1 MAKPH
6 RTLARDGIVAALDIG
21 STKVCC
27 FIGNVDD
34 LGIIRVAGIG
44 HQASKGIKAG
54 AVVDMEAAEQAVL
67 SAVHAAEQMADVTIR
82 SVYVNVNS
90 GHPGSNS
97 YYFEHPLRGGA
108 IDDGDVRRLL
118 HECGADAE
126 DTTRSLIHAI
136 PVGYKVDGENGIR
149 DPRGLHGSSFGVRMH
164 KVTASSS
171 SIHNLVTCVSRC
183 LLDIADVVASPY
195 AAGLGCLVEDEID
208 LGVTVIDMGG
218 GTTSIAVFYDGALV
232 FVDSIQIGG
241 NHVTNDIARGLST
254 PVPQA
259 ERLKTLFGNC
269 LSSHADDRETIT
281 VPQVGAE
288 DDAKSVQIPKSFLV
302 GVVAPRIEETLE
314 LVRARLEASGLDKL
328 AGRRVV
334 LTGGACQL
342 PGVVEL
348 ARQIL
353 NKQIRLGRPR
363 GLTGLAEA
371 TAGPA
376 FSACAGLLSFAVD
389 DRGDARGVALPKH
402 DTNGGLFSRIGGWL
416 RENF

>member
-1 MAKPH
+1 MARTH

-21 STKVCC
+21 STKICC
-27 FIGNVDD
+27 FIGDVDD
-34 LGIIRVAGIG
+34 LGIIRVSGIG

-54 AVVDMEAAEQAVL
+54 AIVDMEAAEQAVL

-82 SVYVNVNS
+82 SVFVNING
-90 GHPGSNS
+90 GHPASHS

-118 HECGADAE
+118 HESGTETDDQA
-126 DTTRSLIHAI
+126 RSLVHAI

-164 KVTASSS
+164 KVTAATSA
-171 SIHNLVTCVSRC
+171 IHNLVTCVSRC
-183 LLDIADVVASPY
+183 LLDITDVVANPY

-232 FVDSIQIGG
+232 YVDSVQIGG

-254 PVPQA
+254 PPPQA

-281 VPQVGAE
+281 VPQVGVE

-302 GVVAPRIEETLE
+302 GIIAPRIEETLE
-314 LVRARLEASGLDKL
+314 LVRSRLEASGLDKL

-334 LTGGACQL
+334 LTGGASQL

-353 NKQIRLGRPR
+353 NKQVRLGRPR

-371 TAGPA
+371 TSGPA

-389 DRGDARGVALPKH
+389 DRGDARGLAIPKH
-402 DTNGGLFSRIGGWL
+402 EANGGIFSRIGGWL

>member
-1 MAKPH
+1 VARTHRALAK
-6 RTLARDGIVAALDIG
+6 DGIVAALDIG
-21 STKVCC
+21 STKICC
-27 FIGNVDD
+27 FIGDVDD
-34 LGIIRVAGIG
+34 LGIIRVSGIG

-54 AVVDMEAAEQAVL
+54 AIVDMEAAEQAVL
-67 SAVHAAEQMADVTIR
+67 SAVHAAEQMANVTIR
-82 SVYVNVNS
+82 SVFVNING
-90 GHPGSNS
+90 GHPASQS
-97 YYFEHPLRGGA
+97 HYFEHPLRGGA

-118 HECGADAE
+118 HETGTEADDQA
-126 DTTRSLIHAI
+126 RSLIHAI

-164 KVTASSS
+164 KVTAATSA
-171 SIHNLVTCVSRC
+171 IHNMMTCVSRC
-183 LLDIADVVASPY
+183 LLDITDVVANPY

-208 LGVTVIDMGG
+208 LGVTLIDMGG
-218 GTTSIAVFYDGALV
+218 GTTSIAVFYDGALI
-232 FVDSIQIGG
+232 FVDSVQIGG

-254 PVPQA
+254 PAPQA

-281 VPQVGAE
+281 VPQVGVE
-288 DDAKSVQIPKSFLV
+288 DDTKSMQIPKSFLV
-302 GVVAPRIEETLE
+302 GIIAPRIEETLE
-314 LVRARLEASGLDKL
+314 LVRSRLEASGLDKL

-334 LTGGACQL
+334 LTGGASQL

-353 NKQIRLGRPR
+353 NKQVRLGRPR

-371 TAGPA
+371 TSGPA

-389 DRGDARGVALPKH
+389 DRGDARGMAIPKH
-402 DTNGGLFSRIGGWL
+402 EPNGGLFGRIGGWL

>member
-1 MAKPH
+1 MSRAHK
-6 RTLARDGIVAALDIG
+6 TLARDGIVAALDVG
-21 STKVCC
+21 STKICC
-27 FIGNVDD
+27 FIGEMDE

-44 HQASKGIKAG
+44 HQASKGVKAG
-54 AVVDMEAAEQAVL
+54 AIIDMEAAEQAVL
-67 SAVHAAEQMADVTIR
+67 SAVHAAEQMADVTVR
-82 SVYVNVNS
+82 SVFVNLNG
-90 GHPGSNS
+90 GHPASNS
-97 YYFEHPLRGGA
+97 HYFEHPLRGGA
-108 IDDGDVRRLL
+108 IDDGDIRRLL
-118 HECGADAE
+118 HECGTEAD
-126 DTTRSLIHAI
+126 DSVRSLIHAI

-164 KVTASSS
+164 KVTAATSA
-171 SIHNLVTCVSRC
+171 IHNLVTCVSRC
-183 LLDIADVVASPY
+183 LLDVADVVANPY

-218 GTTSIAVFYDGALV
+218 GTTSIAVFYDGALIY
-232 FVDSIQIGG
+232 VDSVQIGG

-254 PVPQA
+254 PLPQA

-288 DDAKSVQIPKSFLV
+288 DDARAVQIPKSFLV
-302 GVVAPRIEETLE
+302 GIVAPRIEETLE
-314 LVRARLEASGLDKL
+314 LVRNRLEASGLDKL
-328 AGRRVV
+328 AGRRLV
-334 LTGGACQL
+334 LTGGASQL
-342 PGVVEL
+342 PGVAEL

-353 NKQIRLGRPR
+353 NKQVRLGRPR

-371 TAGPA
+371 TSGPA

-389 DRGDARGVALPKH
+389 DRGDARGLAIPKN
-402 DTNGGLFSRIGGWL
+402 DTTGGFFSRIGGWL

>member
-1 MAKPH
+1 VARAH
-6 RTLARDGIVAALDIG
+6 RTLAKDGIVAALDIG
-21 STKVCC
+21 STKICC
-27 FIGNVDD
+27 FIGDVDD
-34 LGIIRVAGIG
+34 LGIIRVSGIG
-44 HQASKGIKAG
+44 HQASKGLKAG
-54 AVVDMEAAEQAVL
+54 AIVDMEAAEQAVL

-82 SVYVNVNS
+82 SVFVNING
-90 GHPGSNS
+90 GHPTSQS
-97 YYFEHPLRGGA
+97 HYFEHPLRGGA

-118 HECGADAE
+118 HESGTEAD
-126 DTTRSLIHAI
+126 DGSRSLVHAI

-164 KVTASSS
+164 KVTTATSAV
-171 SIHNLVTCVSRC
+171 HNLVTCVSRC
-183 LLDIADVVASPY
+183 LLDIADVVANPY

-218 GTTSIAVFYDGALV
+218 GTTSIAVFYDGALIY
-232 FVDSIQIGG
+232 VDSVQIGG
-241 NHVTNDIARGLST
+241 NHVTSDIARGLST
-254 PVPQA
+254 PLPQA

-302 GVVAPRIEETLE
+302 GIVAPRIEETLE

-334 LTGGACQL
+334 LTGGASQL

-353 NKQIRLGRPR
+353 NKQVRLGRPR

-371 TAGPA
+371 TSGPA

-389 DRGDARGVALPKH
+389 DRGDARGLAVPKH
-402 DTNGGLFSRIGGWL
+402 ESNGGIFYRIGGWL

>member
-1 MAKPH
+1 VAKPQ

-171 SIHNLVTCVSRC
+171 SIHSLVTCVSRC

-402 DTNGGLFSRIGGWL
+402 DTNGGLFSRIGRWL

>member
-1 MAKPH
+1 MARTH

-21 STKVCC
+21 STKICC
-27 FIGNVDD
+27 FIGDVDD
-34 LGIIRVAGIG
+34 LGIIRVSGIG

-54 AVVDMEAAEQAVL
+54 AIVDMEAAEQAVL

-82 SVYVNVNS
+82 SVFVNING
-90 GHPGSNS
+90 GHPASQS
-97 YYFEHPLRGGA
+97 HYFEHPLRGGA

-118 HECGADAE
+118 HESGTEADE
-126 DTTRSLIHAI
+126 QTRSLIHAI

-164 KVTASSS
+164 KVTAATSA
-171 SIHNLVTCVSRC
+171 IHNLMTCVSRC
-183 LLDIADVVASPY
+183 LLDITDVVANPY

-218 GTTSIAVFYDGALV
+218 GTTSIAVFYDSALV
-232 FVDSIQIGG
+232 YVDSVQIGG

-254 PVPQA
+254 PPPQA

-281 VPQVGAE
+281 VPQVGVE

-302 GVVAPRIEETLE
+302 GIVAPRIEETLE

-334 LTGGACQL
+334 LTGGASQL

-353 NKQIRLGRPR
+353 NKQVRLGRPR

-371 TAGPA
+371 TSGPA

-389 DRGDARGVALPKH
+389 DRGDARGLAIPKH
-402 DTNGGLFSRIGGWL
+402 ETNGGIFSRLGGWL

>member
-27 FIGNVDD
+27 FIGDVDD

>member
-1 MAKPH
+1 VARTH

-21 STKVCC
+21 STKICC
-27 FIGNVDD
+27 FIGDVDD
-34 LGIIRVAGIG
+34 LGIIRVSGIG

-54 AVVDMEAAEQAVL
+54 SIIDMEAAEQAVL
-67 SAVHAAEQMADVTIR
+67 SAVHAAEQMANVTIR
-82 SVYVNVNS
+82 SVFVNLNG
-90 GHPGSNS
+90 GHPAS
-97 YYFEHPLRGGA
+97 YSHYFEHPLRGGA

-118 HECGADAE
+118 HETGTEAD
-126 DTTRSLIHAI
+126 DTARSLIHAI

-164 KVTASSS
+164 KVTAATSA
-171 SIHNLVTCVSRC
+171 IHNLMTCVSRC
-183 LLDIADVVASPY
+183 LLDITDVVANPY

-232 FVDSIQIGG
+232 YVDSVQIGG

-254 PVPQA
+254 PPPQA

-281 VPQVGAE
+281 VPQVGVE
-288 DDAKSVQIPKSFLV
+288 DDSKSVQIPKSFLV
-302 GVVAPRIEETLE
+302 GIVAPRIEETLE
-314 LVRARLEASGLDKL
+314 LVRSRLEASGLDKL

-334 LTGGACQL
+334 LTGGASQL

-353 NKQIRLGRPR
+353 NKQVRLGRPR

-371 TAGPA
+371 TSGPA

-389 DRGDARGVALPKH
+389 DRGDARGLALPKH
-402 DTNGGLFSRIGGWL
+402 ETNSGLFSRIGGWL

>member
-1 MAKPH
+1 
-6 RTLARDGIVAALDIG
+6 
-21 STKVCC
+21 
-27 FIGNVDD
+27 
-34 LGIIRVAGIG
+34 
-44 HQASKGIKAG
+44 
-54 AVVDMEAAEQAVL
+54 VL

-82 SVYVNVNS
+82 SVFVNING
-90 GHPGSNS
+90 GHPVSNS
-97 YYFEHPLRGGA
+97 HYFEHPLRGGA

-118 HECGADAE
+118 HESGTETE
-126 DTTRSLIHAI
+126 DMARSLIHAI

-164 KVTASSS
+164 RVTTATSA
-171 SIHNLVTCVSRC
+171 IYNLTTCVSRC
-183 LLDIADVVASPY
+183 LLDVADVVASPY

-218 GTTSIAVFYDGALV
+218 GTTTIAVFYDGALIY
-232 FVDSIQIGG
+232 VDSVQIGG

-254 PVPQA
+254 PLPQA

-288 DDAKSVQIPKSFLV
+288 DDTKSMQIPKSFLV
-302 GVVAPRIEETLE
+302 NIVAPRIEETLE
-314 LVRARLEASGLDKL
+314 LVRSRLEASGFDKL

-371 TAGPA
+371 TSGPA

-389 DRGDARGVALPKH
+389 DRGDARGLAIPKH
-402 DTNGGLFSRIGGWL
+402 ETNGGIFSRIGGWL

>member
-1 MAKPH
+1 MTRAHKS
-6 RTLARDGIVAALDIG
+6 LVRDGIVAALDIG
-21 STKVCC
+21 STKICC
-27 FIGNVDD
+27 FIGNVDE

-54 AVVDMEAAEQAVL
+54 SIVDMESAEQAVL

-82 SVYVNVNS
+82 SVFVNING
-90 GHPGSNS
+90 GHPSS
-97 YYFEHPLRGGA
+97 ASHYFEHPLRGGA

-118 HECGADAE
+118 HECGTETE
-126 DTTRSLIHAI
+126 DESRSLIHAI
-136 PVGYKVDGENGIR
+136 PVGYQVDGENGIR
-149 DPRGLHGSSFGVRMH
+149 DPRGLHGSAFGVRMH
-164 KVTASSS
+164 KVTTATGA
-171 SIHNLVTCVSRC
+171 IHNMTTCVSRC
-183 LLDIADVVASPY
+183 LLDIADLVANPY

-254 PVPQA
+254 PLPQA

-269 LSSHADDRETIT
+269 LSSHADDRETVT

-288 DDAKSVQIPKSFLV
+288 EDTKSLQIPKSLLV
-302 GVVAPRIEETLE
+302 GIIAPRIEETLE
-314 LVRARLEASGLDKL
+314 LVRSRLETSGLDKL

-371 TAGPA
+371 TSGPA

-389 DRGDARGVALPKH
+389 DRGDARGLALPKYE
-402 DTNGGLFSRIGGWL
+402 TNGGIFSRIGGWL

>member
-1 MAKPH
+1 VAKPH

-241 NHVTNDIARGLST
+241 NHVTSDIARGLST